1 MKKLFT
7 LLAIAA
13 IAIVGYLFMTKN
25 KSTDETTITILHT
38 GDIHAQMN
46 VHDEMI
52 YLNEQITFKQLGG
65 LAHMKT
71 LFDQVKTENPNA
83 TLIVDGGDFIQGGA
97 VAALSQGRA
106 LAPVIEAMEYDFLIP
121 GNWEVV
127 YGKDIMIEVMEQ
139 YDAPIISA
147 NMFHKDTE
155 EYIFHPYY
163 VRELEG
169 VKVGFISYNDPDVPI
184 RQNPSYSEGIKFT
197 PVEYN
202 LKETIRQLKE
212 QEQVDVLILITHI
225 GLSRQY
231 NLANNPDVEGVDYIL
246 GNDTHERIR
255 KPIIGKYAKITE
267 PGAFGSFVSRLDITV
282 KNGEIVSDNY
292 ELMEVDPD
300 QYKADPTVAQLIEQ
314 AAAPYKNQTD
324 EILGYTTTPLYR
336 YFVVENPMDNFITDA
351 MRWKTGTDIA
361 LSNGYRFSPPLVPHN
376 DEPTAI
382 TMGDLWNFLPVNDN
396 VKTGSA
402 TGEQLKNW
410 MEKEINNVFAENLQE
425 RFGGWLVRFSG
436 MTVQFDSSKPMGK
449 RIIEMTINGE
459 PIDYNKVYTVASCA
473 RAGEPEHVMCRLR
486 ETKNTQVMEY
496 TVHEVI
502 EEYLRVHP
510 TISPT
515 NDGRAQATDLGDNYL
530 FHLPGT
536 DYKFY

>member
-13 IAIVGYLFMTKN
+13 IAIVGYLLMTKS

>member
-13 IAIVGYLFMTKN
+13 IAIVGYLFMTKS
-25 KSTDETTITILHT
+25 KSTNETTITILHT
-38 GDIHAQMN
+38 GDIHAQMH

-52 YLNEQITFKQLGG
+52 YLNEEITFKQLGG
-65 LAHMKT
+65 MAHMKT
-71 LFDQVKTENPNA
+71 LFDEVKAENPNA
-83 TLIVDGGDFIQGGA
+83 TLIVDGGDYIQGGA
-97 VAALSQGRA
+97 VAALSKGRA
-106 LAPVIEAMEYDFLIP
+106 LAPVIKAMEYDFLIP

-231 NLANNPDVEGVDYIL
+231 NLANNPEVEGVDYIL

-255 KPIIGKYAKITE
+255 KPIAGKYAKITE

-282 KNGEIVSDNY
+282 KDGKIVSDNY
-292 ELMEVDPD
+292 ELMEVDPT

-314 AAAPYKNQTD
+314 ASAPYKSQTD
-324 EILGYTTTPLYR
+324 EVLGYTTTPLYR

-382 TMGDLWNFLPVNDN
+382 TVGDLWNFLPVNDN

-410 MEKEINNVFAENLQE
+410 MEKEINNVFADNLQE

-436 MTVQFDSSKPMGK
+436 MTVSFDSSQPMGE

-459 PIDYNKVYTVASCA
+459 PIDYNKTYTVASCA
-473 RAGEPEHVMCRLR
+473 RAGEPDHVMCRLR
-486 ETKNTQVMEY
+486 ETRDTKVMEY

-502 EEYLRVHP
+502 KEYLKVHP
-510 TISPT
+510 TISPVT
-515 NDGRAQATDLGDNYL
+515 DGRAQATDLGDNYL
-530 FHLPGT
+530 FHLPET

>member
-13 IAIVGYLFMTKN
+13 IAIVGYLLMTKS

-300 QYKADPTVAQLIEQ
+300 QDKADPTVAQLIEQ

>member
-13 IAIVGYLFMTKN
+13 IAIVGYLLMTKS

-436 MTVQFDSSKPMGK
+436 MTVQFDSSKPMDK